1 MTLSFFALY
10 DIALQFTEAQFALYS
25 GISHIWGVIQNSLE
39 FLYIPLA
46 GNSFLGTTQLWTITA
61 LHTQ

>member
-46 GNSFLGTTQLWTITA
+46 GNSFLGITQL
-61 LHTQ
+61 